1 MMISPEGFIAKHK
14 NKSYAE
20 LVALREDLLAE
31 IREFEGNAEHKSEG
45 LIVHPS
51 PEVRYQCNLEYLSK
65 LCGLIAETYNRE
77 IAWGDKMQEGT
88 YQWILLIRDWLE
100 ENELYDNTIEKK
112 VKERAAGRQYTFAEH
127 LQGLVGALMTSQR
140 PWSGVVPHLTEI
152 DKIFFHYDAKE
163 IKKLPGSYFSNAVFG
178 NLGREVT
185 KGFDAAV
192 RSVEGKELPT
202 TKWYE
207 KAPMTARF
215 LANPDKMRRTEQ
227 DFREE
232 LDSALGDLNS
242 ALVNAKNTPR
252 GSLSSRERALIGSK
266 SSLQTMQTKELRA
279 VSALQREI
287 KEITKDSRMSGDR
300 KRQLIDIR
308 NQKIDTISKQALR
321 KLDRIMSRVS

>member
-1 MMISPEGFIAKHK
+1 MFFRIPYELASNYSSYYGRPIVPASELQYSPLEQSGPYTSDTARWMAQAIYKGTNPFMNMIGE
-14 NKSYAE
+14 
-20 LVALREDLLAE
+20 
-31 IREFEGNAEHKSEG
+31 
-45 LIVHPS
+45 
-51 PEVRYQCNLEYLSK
+51 
-65 LCGLIAETYNRE
+65 
-77 IAWGDKMQEGT
+77 
-88 YQWILLIRDWLE
+88 
-100 ENELYDNTIEKK
+100 
-112 VKERAAGRQYTFAEH
+112 
-127 LQGLVGALMTSQR
+127 
-140 PWSGVVPHLTEI
+140 SGVEVSPR
-152 DKIFFHYDAKE
+152 KIE
-163 IKKLPGSYFSNAVFG
+163 YFSNAVFG

-185 KGFDAAV
+185 KGFDAVV

-252 GSLSSRERALIGSK
+252 SSLSSRERALIGAK
-266 SSLQTMQTKELRA
+266 SSLQAMQTKELRA

-300 KRQLIDIR
+300 KRQLIDAR
-308 NQKIDTISKQALR
+308 NKKIDAISQQALR
-321 KLDRIMSRVS
+321 KLDKIMSRVS